1 VFKEILL
8 KLPGI
13 NNQNYFLIMKNFE
26 NLKDLS
32 TATLKSLTN
41 VLGTENGTKL
51 FSFFT
56 KELK

>member
-1 VFKEILL
+1 MLL

-13 NNQNYFLIMKNFE
+13 NNQNYFLIMKNYE

-32 TATLKSLTN
+32 TATLISLSD